1 MLMLVFQSMCMHL
14 TQVLLVGQ
22 CDVAAT
28 WCKEDDLPSSLLD
41 EYNSKQQPHIELQ
54 SLNFSGQAA
63 VTAVVSRQPD
73 PSDEPDAKKVRI
85 DRLNT
90 ATKGYIIIAYVLCAK
105 QSCVIL

>member
-14 TQVLLVGQ
+14 IQVLLVGQ

-41 EYNSKQQPHIELQ
+41 KYNSKQQPHRELQ
-54 SLNFSGQAA
+54 FSGQAA

-73 PSDEPDAKKVRI
+73 MNPMQKNDH
-85 DRLNT
+85 LNT
-90 ATKGYIIIAYVLCAK
+90 ATKGYVLLMFMC
-105 QSCVIL
+105 